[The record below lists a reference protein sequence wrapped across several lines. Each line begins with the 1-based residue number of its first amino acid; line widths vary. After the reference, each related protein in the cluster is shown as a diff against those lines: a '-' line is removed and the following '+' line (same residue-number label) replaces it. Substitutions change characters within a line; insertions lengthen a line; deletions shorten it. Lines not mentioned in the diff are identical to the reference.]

1 MYSKANIYGQDYFV
15 VLIELIR
22 STMGF
27 LYRQKYNKI
36 SFYLEMLHNL
46 STQNLSITLLLYLL
60 DNTGVLGAFVL
71 RKMTGCLRV
80 KFYNL

>member
-1 MYSKANIYGQDYFV
+1 MYSIRPISYGQDYFV
-15 VLIELIR
+15 VLELIR

-80 KFYNL
+80 EFYNL